1 MSRIVVTASLKA
13 KPGKGDELAELLG
26 GLVDAVASEDG
37 TELFTIHRVA
47 DDPDT
52 VFFYEVYRDQAALD
66 EHRKNP
72 ALAAGGAALGE
83 LLDGR
88 PVLTMLTPVK
98 SKGLTL

>member
-1 MSRIVVTASLKA
+1 MARIVVTATLKA

-26 GLVDAVASEDG
+26 GLVDAVAGEGG
-37 TELFTIHRVA
+37 TEQFVIHRVQ

-52 VFFYEVYRDQAALD
+52 VFFYEVYRDQEALD
-66 EHRKNP
+66 THRKNP
-72 ALAAGGAALGE
+72 ALGAGGAALGE

-98 SKGLTL
+98 AKGMAI

>member
-1 MSRIVVTASLKA
+1 MSRIVVTATLKA
-13 KPGKGDELAELLG
+13 KPGKGDDLAELLG
-26 GLVDAVASEDG
+26 GLVDAVAGEEG
-37 TELFTIHRVA
+37 TEQFVIHRVA

-66 EHRKNP
+66 AHRQNP
-72 ALAAGGAALGE
+72 ALGAGGAALGE

-98 SKGLTL
+98 AKGMAL

>member
-1 MSRIVVTASLKA
+1 MTRIVVTATLKA

-26 GLVDAVASEDG
+26 GLVDAVGPEEG
-37 TELFTIHRVA
+37 TEQFVIHRVQ

-66 EHRKNP
+66 AHRQNP
-72 ALAAGGAALGE
+72 ALGAGGAALGE

-98 SKGLTL
+98 AKGMAL